1 MSASSREVLERALA
15 QIEADAALNAWS
27 YLDAAAARRAAGD
40 SDARLTAGDARSP
53 LEGRPIA
60 IKANIAVQGWP
71 QDAGLLSRRGLTA
84 VHDAPVIARLRA
96 AGAVLLGQT
105 RMDSGALGAEGR
117 SIDGPIHNPRR
128 AGHSAGGSS
137 GGSAAALA
145 AGHVGLALG
154 TDTIGSVR
162 IPAAFC
168 GIASLKPSAGCISL
182 EGVVP
187 LHADYDHVGPMTASA
202 ADLQKLWTVL
212 AGQSTPPPPAGSD
225 MADLPIGYL
234 ADAEALGATP
244 AVLDHYANGLA
255 ILRDMGARLQ
265 PLQLAPLEP
274 GRTRKAIFALCEHMM
289 WLAHRDSLE
298 QHPEWYP
305 PSLTGMLQFGA
316 ALDASRLDGF
326 RERIGRFAMALRAM
340 LQPLR
345 ALVTPT
351 TPAQA
356 FAFDGPT
363 PLDLADLT
371 AIATAAALPAATVP
385 LPTGSDLPVGLQI
398 ITHPGEDLLA
408 CRLAAGFEQVLSER

>member
-1 MSASSREVLERALA
+1 VSASSREVLECALA
-15 QIEADAALNAWS
+15 QIEADATLNAWS
-27 YLDAAAARRAAGD
+27 YLDADAARRAARD
-40 SDARLTAGDARSP
+40 SDARLAAGNARSP
-53 LEGRPIA
+53 LEGRLVA

-71 QDAGLLSRRGLTA
+71 QDAGLWSRRGLTA
-84 VHDAPVIARLRA
+84 NHDAPVIARLRA
-96 AGAVLLGQT
+96 AGAVVLGQT
-105 RMDSGALGAEGR
+105 RMDPGALGAEGR
-117 SIDGPIHNPRR
+117 SIDGPIQNPRR
-128 AGHSAGGSS
+128 PGHSAGGSS

-145 AGHVGLALG
+145 AGHVELALG

-182 EGVVP
+182 EDVVP
-187 LHADYDHVGPMTASA
+187 LHTDYDHVGPMTAYA
-202 ADLQKLWTVL
+202 ADLEKLWAVL
-212 AGQSTPPPPAGSD
+212 AGRSTPPPPAASAI
-225 MADLPIGYL
+225 ADLPIGYL

-244 AVLDHYANGLA
+244 AVLDHYVNGLA
-255 ILRDMGARLQ
+255 ILRSLGARLQ
-265 PLQLAPLEP
+265 PLHLAPLEP
-274 GRTRKAIFALCEHMM
+274 GRARKAIFALCEHAM

-298 QHPEWYP
+298 RHPEWYP
-305 PSLTGMLQFGA
+305 PPLAGMLQFGA
-316 ALDASRLDGF
+316 ALDASRLGGF
-326 RERIGRFAMALRAM
+326 RERIGSFSLALRAM

-356 FAFDGPT
+356 FAFAGPT

-371 AIATAAALPAATVP
+371 AIATAAALPAATAP

-408 CRLAAGFEQVLSER
+408 CRLAAGVERVLSGR